1 MIPLFWFSP
10 CRHDVFEVR
19 TVFWFQNS
27 KVFPDCYSKT
37 MISFSRLKIIKQV
50 INKDLKKKPQEQ
62 SFSFHDA
69 LQTYRLDWI
78 KFDQNDD
85 NFTYKALAVAFK
97 KAFFQ
102 ILSPFSRLFAGLENC
117 WANVKTFPRLQD
129 SVQNLCLL
137 TIVLHVTREYKR
149 IPGTYCYG

>member
-1 MIPLFWFSP
+1 
-10 CRHDVFEVR
+10 
-19 TVFWFQNS
+19 
-27 KVFPDCYSKT
+27 

-78 KFDQNDD
+78 RFDQNDD

-102 ILSPFSRLFAGLENC
+102 IYLHFPDFLQVWKIVGQMSRLFQDF
-117 WANVKTFPRLQD
+117 KTLYETCVFSPL
-129 SVQNLCLL
+129 S
-137 TIVLHVTREYKR
+137 YM
-149 IPGTYCYG
+149 